1 MKGFFEGKGFYIV
14 LGLCAVAIGVSGYIL
29 FFTGPS
35 DSDIAVYE
43 PVNITKEEKVEEK
56 TEDDTLEGDTQL
68 ENKVENKVEN
78 NDNSTSKKNSVEN
91 KPENNN
97 ESTSKDNKNTTEDK
111 TQTLYI
117 KPVDGAVIN
126 NFSGSELRFNDV
138 MGDWRTHSGTD
149 YKASVGTRVV
159 AISSGSVKEI
169 KDDTLWG
176 TQVTITQ
183 KDGITV
189 TYSGLN
195 SKVPVSVGSE
205 VKAGDVLGTS
215 GDNIEVEAS
224 ASGHIHVS
232 AYKDG
237 IEFDI
242 QELFN

>member
-14 LGLCAVAIGVSGYIL
+14 LGLCAVAIGISGYIL
-29 FFTGPS
+29 FFTDSS
-35 DSDIAVYE
+35 DSDISVYE
-43 PVNITKEEKVEEK
+43 PVIIAKEENTQDKND
-56 TEDDTLEGDTQL
+56 DDTLNNTDKTDNQPGDKQ
-68 ENKVENKVEN
+68 ENKVEN
-78 NDNSTSKKNSVEN
+78 NKSTNTEKQTETKNQ
-91 KPENNN
+91 
-97 ESTSKDNKNTTEDK
+97 TDDK

-126 NFSGSELRFNDV
+126 NFSGNELRFNDA

-149 YKASVGTRVV
+149 YKASAGTRIV
-159 AISSGSVKEI
+159 AISSGSIKEI

-176 TQVTITQ
+176 TQVTVLQ
-183 KDGITV
+183 NDGITV
-189 TYSGLN
+189 IYSGLN
-195 SKVPVSVGSE
+195 SKVPVSVGAS

-215 GDNIEVEAS
+215 GANIEVEAS

-237 IEFDI
+237 VEFDA

>member
-29 FFTGPS
+29 FFTGTS

-43 PVNITKEEKVEEK
+43 PVTIAKEEKVQKKNDDNTLNEDTK
-56 TEDDTLEGDTQL
+56 TENKQEDKKQEDNKPTNKQ
-68 ENKVENKVEN
+68 NKVEDE
-78 NDNSTSKKNSVEN
+78 T
-91 KPENNN
+91 
-97 ESTSKDNKNTTEDK
+97 KNTTDDK

-117 KPVDGAVIN
+117 KPVDGVIIN
-126 NFSGSELRFNDV
+126 NFSGDELRFNDA
-138 MGDWRTHSGTD
+138 MGDWRTHLGTD

-176 TQVTITQ
+176 TQVTVVQ
-183 KDGITV
+183 GDGITV

-195 SKVPVSVGSE
+195 SKIPVSVGAS

-215 GDNIEVEAS
+215 GDNIQVEAS
-224 ASGHIHVS
+224 SSGHIHIS

-237 IEFDI
+237 VEFDI
-242 QELFN
+242 AELFN

>member
-43 PVNITKEEKVEEK
+43 PVTITKEEEKKTDDGTLTDNETLNNSDKAEDKAQDKVEDSKTTNAENK
-56 TEDDTLEGDTQL
+56 TEDKSPAD
-68 ENKVENKVEN
+68 
-78 NDNSTSKKNSVEN
+78 
-91 KPENNN
+91 
-97 ESTSKDNKNTTEDK
+97 DK

-126 NFSGSELRFNDV
+126 NFSGDELRFNDA
-138 MGDWRTHSGTD
+138 MGDWRTHAGTD
-149 YKASVGTRVV
+149 YKASSGTRVV
-159 AISSGSVKEI
+159 AISSGNIKEI

-176 TQVTITQ
+176 TQVTVLQ
-183 KDGITV
+183 NDGVTV

-195 SKVPVSVGSE
+195 SKIPVSVGAS

-215 GDNIEVEAS
+215 GANIEVES
-224 ASGHIHVS
+224 STSGHIHIS
-232 AYKDG
+232 AYRDG
-237 IEFDI
+237 VEFDI